1 VLTQFWNENLV
12 YAVCL
17 VQIMFQDQKATNV
30 FLPGNSENN
39 NSDEKIPMS

>member
-1 VLTQFWNENLV
+1 VPRRRHPHTTRWLLVLTQFWNENLV

-30 FLPGNSENN
+30 FLP
-39 NSDEKIPMS
+39 